1 MVFASMLFVFFF
13 LTANLISQIV
23 LKTPR
28 AKNIAMLVFSM
39 IFYSWGGPRY
49 LFLLLAVVAI
59 CWVGALAVQKQTEAR
74 QRKLALILTIA
85 LCLVI
90 FGLLWKP
97 MGKYLTGKD
106 LK

>member
-49 LFLLLAVVAI
+49 LFLLLAMVAI
-59 CWVGALAVQKQTEAR
+59 CWVGALQVEKR
-74 QRKLALILTIA
+74 QDGKERKLALILTIA
-85 LCLVI
+85 L
-90 FGLLWKP
+90 
-97 MGKYLTGKD
+97 
-106 LK
+106 